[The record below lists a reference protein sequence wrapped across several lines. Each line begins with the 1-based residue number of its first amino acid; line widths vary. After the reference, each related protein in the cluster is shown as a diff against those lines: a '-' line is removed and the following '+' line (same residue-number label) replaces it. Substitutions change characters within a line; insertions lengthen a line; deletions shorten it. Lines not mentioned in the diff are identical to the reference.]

1 MSNNYT
7 STGCPAPEV
16 LPRDPVP
23 FFQDGNINFKAH
35 VVGWI
40 CCAFFTLIAS
50 TTSVWLISK
59 HLAFFYH
66 PSEQRHIVRLLFMP
80 VIYAVCSFLSYF
92 FYRQALYF
100 QLVRDCY
107 EALVIASFFFLLLS
121 YLSNPPSSPD
131 SPISKP
137 YATKRERDARLRES
151 VSNLHLKK
159 WMWPLGRR
167 KWRPAGGGP
176 GEGEAFLWWMR
187 VCIGQYVLVRPVST
201 LASVIGEA
209 TGYYCLASWSPKFV
223 HIWSSAAICVSV
235 TVAMYCVLQLYMPL
249 KEQLKPY
256 SPVLKFLCVK
266 SVVFLTFWQESG
278 NFLVT
283 VGVIKD
289 RQYWSTDE
297 IVIGLAALLS
307 CFEMVLFAFL
317 HVRAFTYLPYRAL
330 AAPLHVELDPEKAE
344 PSAWDPLASSDAPSP
359 LKRPKHPYD
368 PPHPP
373 PRRPDGSPTLQQ
385 TRRWPALLRVFDLR
399 DLFVEIKEETRFV
412 VRGGEVGEEALMR
425 RKREEA
431 RKAVTDA
438 ERPVVEKAEE
448 EERYSWEEEEAI
460 GRDEADLRLGD
471 LAYMPLTYGEVDQPT
486 PWSARPAPAQP
497 DANRPPSQPW
507 KDSLRR
513 LRSNPRLVPSFLR
526 PPEPYEEMRATPY
539 RPYEPAYVPF
549 LPTTDSVLLPPPHR
563 LQTPQ
568 LRPPTDSP
576 YLAVPSPAQR
586 VTSQAAATASR
597 EPSST
602 SSFAASSDS
611 YGHLPHTTLRP
622 TSYVPARRLE
632 TAPSPPPFTVPPQ
645 QPQVTPQDP
654 PFSAPSAGPV
664 PPVLSMA
671 SEASKRSQGLPP
683 GAGAPIR

>member
-1 MSNNYT
+1 MSHNYT
-7 STGCPAPEV
+7 STGCPAPEL

-35 VVGWI
+35 DVGWI
-40 CCAFFTLIAS
+40 CCAFFTVIAS
-50 TTSVWLISK
+50 ATSIWLISR

-66 PSEQRHIVRLLFMP
+66 PTEQRHIVRLLFMP

-131 SPISKP
+131 TPVPKP
-137 YATKRERDARLRES
+137 YATKREREARLRES
-151 VSNLHLKK
+151 VRDLHLKK
-159 WMWPLGRR
+159 WMWPLGRW

-187 VCIGQYVLVRPVST
+187 VCIGQYVLVRPLST
-201 LASVIGEA
+201 LASVIGEV

-249 KEQLKPY
+249 KDQLKPY
-256 SPVLKFLCVK
+256 SPVLKVPFLI
-266 SVVFLTFWQESG
+266 
-278 NFLVT
+278 T
-283 VGVIKD
+283 VGVIKN
-289 RQYWSTDE
+289 RQYWSADE

-330 AAPLHVELDPEKAE
+330 AAPLADDHDLEKGE
-344 PSAWDPLASSDAPSP
+344 VWDPLASSDAPSP

-368 PPHPP
+368 STHPP

-385 TRRWPALLRVFDLR
+385 TRRWPALLRVLDLR

-431 RKAVTDA
+431 RKVVTHA
-438 ERPVVEKAEE
+438 ERPVVEKDEE
-448 EERYSWEEEEAI
+448 GERNSWEHEEAI

-471 LAYMPLTYGEVDQPT
+471 LAYMPLTYGEEG
-486 PWSARPAPAQP
+486 ARNDLLQTRSSAQP
-497 DANRPPSQPW
+497 DANCQPSQPW
-507 KDSLRR
+507 NDSLRR
-513 LRSNPRLVPSFLR
+513 LRSNARLVPTFLR
-526 PPEPYEEMRATPY
+526 PLNGADETSASP
-539 RPYEPAYVPF
+539 
-549 LPTTDSVLLPPPHR
+549 R
-563 LQTPQ
+563 L
-568 LRPPTDSP
+568 
-576 YLAVPSPAQR
+576 
-586 VTSQAAATASR
+586 
-597 EPSST
+597 
-602 SSFAASSDS
+602 SF
-611 YGHLPHTTLRP
+611 P
-622 TSYVPARRLE
+622 RRL
-632 TAPSPPPFTVPPQ
+632 V
-645 QPQVTPQDP
+645 
-654 PFSAPSAGPV
+654 
-664 PPVLSMA
+664 
-671 SEASKRSQGLPP
+671 R
-683 GAGAPIR
+683 PILRFRHCLNR